1 MDAGIKM
8 DGVLLDDDLLLDQGV
23 DLRLEE
29 VALVNVIGLQLKV
42 IFLQVGDVF
51 DDFFENIIGRLSGVM
66 FQGGTLASEEL
77 HFLLVVI
84 QQFDG
89 ILSVSLY

>member
-29 VALVNVIGLQLKV
+29 VALVDVIGLQLKV

-51 DDFFENIIGRLSGVM
+51 DRFESFLRFRLQALDRAPDSKPRPDW
-66 FQGGTLASEEL
+66 
-77 HFLLVVI
+77 VVR
-84 QQFDG
+84 G
-89 ILSVSLY
+89 SNAHAL

>member
-29 VALVNVIGLQLKV
+29 VALVDVIGLQLKV

-66 FQGGTLASEEL
+66 FQGGALASEEL

-89 ILSVSLY
+89 IFSVSLY

>member
-29 VALVNVIGLQLKV
+29 VALVDVVGLQLKV

-66 FQGGTLASEEL
+66 FQGGALASEEL

-89 ILSVSLY
+89 IFSVSLY

>member
-29 VALVNVIGLQLKV
+29 VALVDVIGLQLKV

-66 FQGGTLASEEL
+66 LQGGALASEEL

-89 ILSVSLY
+89 IFSVSLY